1 MCVCVWVCVSV
12 CVFVCVCAG
21 FNQHH
26 SVSSSV
32 SAASLLAAAQQ
43 LWITTYST
51 LCREKK
57 KTYGTKRSEF
67 KSLLLSFLSTR
78 GRRRSHFTPSLRS
91 SNTES
96 DKNTQLASEKTRTFS
111 CLINNLKERRY
122 DEQTLCCGV
131 GAAVSLGWLGGASRL
146 LHHPSCLL
154 HLTSPETLQ
163 LRPPGGEFSDG
174 DATAHNL
181 LDQLHHERNT
191 SSN

>member
-1 MCVCVWVCVSV
+1 MCLCVCVQVLISTTVYHR
-12 CVFVCVCAG
+12 
-21 FNQHH
+21 QY
-26 SVSSSV
+26 
-32 SAASLLAAAQQ
+32 QQ
-43 LWITTYST
+43 LLSWLLHNSYESQRIRRSAGRKRKHTEQNKLSQ
-51 LCREKK
+51 
-57 KTYGTKRSEF
+57 RSEF